1 MTGETLDES
10 QISTYIDV
18 GGCRV
23 PFSAQEK
30 EELMKRGT
38 SGAGIQLLRFV
49 HKSSILPEINWVSS
63 PYFVFADEAKV
74 KGSFALL
81 SALIAD
87 MSKKNLV
94 ALVRLMRRTAGEVR
108 PSVLLPQMEVIDE
121 QGLQQAPA
129 GFHLIQLPFDDEI
142 RPSPE
147 PVSETAKILGTL
159 DKSLGAACKLVE
171 SFLDTE
177 ELIKSDPSS
186 SAAPLLDF
194 RRYENPAIQ
203 RFYSVLQAV
212 ALMEESPDW
221 TAEKDTLRPI
231 PALAQPTGKYEQAVM
246 GFKEAFGLDDSVL
259 AAAEGG
265 KKRLA
270 AAAGV
275 GGGGGRGRAK
285 GSAVTSGAGGG
296 DNGEGGDGEEAN
308 GGGGGGKA
316 KKVKAEAGAEM
327 T

>member
-1 MTGETLDES
+1 
-10 QISTYIDV
+10 
-18 GGCRV
+18 
-23 PFSAQEK
+23 
-30 EELMKRGT
+30 
-38 SGAGIQLLRFV
+38 
-49 HKSSILPEINWVSS
+49 
-63 PYFVFADEAKV
+63 
-74 KGSFALL
+74 
-81 SALIAD
+81 
-87 MSKKNLV
+87 
-94 ALVRLMRRTAGEVR
+94 
-108 PSVLLPQMEVIDE
+108 
-121 QGLQQAPA
+121 
-129 GFHLIQLPFDDEI
+129 
-142 RPSPE
+142 
-147 PVSETAKILGTL
+147 VSETAKILGTL

-327 T
+327 TEEEKAEWRQIIADGLVSAPNYFFLKNYQYNYCIIAFVDIAISFIRFVVV